1 MSELIKVKK
10 ISTRKII
17 FYDGHCNLCNGFVNA
32 IIKLDK
38 KSIFLFAPLNGN
50 HAKNLLKKNNIKNT
64 TIDSVVLFNN
74 NSISYKSKAVIE
86 ILISLGGIYRV
97 LVMTK
102 IIPRAILDR
111 LYDIVAKNRYS
122 WFGKQD
128 RCMVPDKKIISK
140 FLD

>member
-1 MSELIKVKK
+1 MITK
-10 ISTRKII
+10 KII

-38 KSIFLFAPLNGN
+38 KNIFLFAPLNGN
-50 HAKNLLKKNNIKNT
+50 HAKSLLKKNNMKNT

-86 ILISLGGIYRV
+86 ILISLDGIYRV

-102 IIPRAILDR
+102 IIPRAILDW

-122 WFGKQD
+122 WFGKEE

>member
-1 MSELIKVKK
+1 MITK
-10 ISTRKII
+10 KII

-38 KSIFLFAPLNGN
+38 KNIFLFAPLNGN

-86 ILISLGGIYRV
+86 ILISLGSIYRV

-102 IIPRAILDR
+102 IIPRAILDWI
-111 LYDIVAKNRYS
+111 YDIVVKNRYS
-122 WFGKQD
+122 WFGKQNH
-128 RCMVPDKKIISK
+128 CMVPDKKIISK

>member
-1 MSELIKVKK
+1 MITK
-10 ISTRKII
+10 KII

-38 KSIFLFAPLNGN
+38 KNIFLFAPLNGN

-102 IIPRAILDR
+102 IIPRAILDWI
-111 LYDIVAKNRYS
+111 YDIVAKNRYS
-122 WFGKQD
+122 WFGHQD
-128 RCMVPDKKIISK
+128 SCMVPDKKIISK

>member
-1 MSELIKVKK
+1 MKK

-17 FYDGHCNLCNGFVNA
+17 FYDGYCNLCNGFVNA

-38 KSIFLFAPLNGN
+38 KNIFLFAPINGKN
-50 HAKNLLKKNNIKNT
+50 AKKLLKKINIKNT
-64 TIDSVVLFNN
+64 SFDSVILFNN
-74 NSISYKSKAVIE
+74 NRISYKSNAVIE
-86 ILISLGGIYRV
+86 ILISLGGIYKV
-97 LVMTK
+97 LVISK
-102 IIPRAILDR
+102 IIPRTILDW

-128 RCMVPDKKIISK
+128 HCMTPDKKIISK

>member
-1 MSELIKVKK
+1 MITK
-10 ISTRKII
+10 KII

-50 HAKNLLKKNNIKNT
+50 HAKNLLKKNKIKNT

-86 ILISLGGIYRV
+86 ILISLGGIYRG
-97 LVMTK
+97 LVITK
-102 IIPRAILDR
+102 IIPRAILDW

-122 WFGKQD
+122 WFGKHD

>member
-1 MSELIKVKK
+1 MITK
-10 ISTRKII
+10 KII

-38 KSIFLFAPLNGN
+38 KNIFLFAPLNGN

-64 TIDSVVLFNN
+64 TVDSVVLFNN

-97 LVMTK
+97 LVITK
-102 IIPRAILDR
+102 IIPRAILDW

>member
-1 MSELIKVKK
+1 MITK
-10 ISTRKII
+10 KII

-102 IIPRAILDR
+102 IIPRAILDW

-128 RCMVPDKKIISK
+128 RCRVPDKKIISK

>member
-1 MSELIKVKK
+1 MITK
-10 ISTRKII
+10 KII

-50 HAKNLLKKNNIKNT
+50 HAKNLLKKNNIKNIT
-64 TIDSVVLFNN
+64 VDSVVLFNN

-86 ILISLGGIYRV
+86 ILISFEGLYRG
-97 LVMTK
+97 LVITK

-122 WFGKQD
+122 WFGKQNH
-128 RCMVPDKKIISK
+128 CMVPDKKNISK

>member
-1 MSELIKVKK
+1 MITK
-10 ISTRKII
+10 KII

-38 KSIFLFAPLNGN
+38 KNIFLFAPLNGN

-102 IIPRAILDR
+102 IIPRAILDW
-111 LYDIVAKNRYS
+111 LYNIVAKNRYS

>member
-1 MSELIKVKK
+1 MITK
-10 ISTRKII
+10 KII

-38 KSIFLFAPLNGN
+38 KNIFLFAPLNGN

-64 TIDSVVLFNN
+64 TVDSVVLFNN

-86 ILISLGGIYRV
+86 ILISLGGIYRF
-97 LVMTK
+97 LVITK
-102 IIPRAILDR
+102 IIPRAILDW
-111 LYDIVAKNRYS
+111 LYNIVAKNRYS
-122 WFGKQD
+122 WFGKQNH
-128 RCMVPDKKIISK
+128 CMVPDKKIISK

>member
-1 MSELIKVKK
+1 MITK
-10 ISTRKII
+10 KII

-50 HAKNLLKKNNIKNT
+50 HAKNLLKKNNIKNIT
-64 TIDSVVLFNN
+64 VDSVVLFNN

-86 ILISLGGIYRV
+86 ILISLGGIYRF
-97 LVMTK
+97 LVITK
-102 IIPRAILDR
+102 IIPRAILDW
-111 LYDIVAKNRYS
+111 LYNIVAKNRYS

-128 RCMVPDKKIISK
+128 RCLVPDKKIISK

>member
-1 MSELIKVKK
+1 MITK
-10 ISTRKII
+10 KII

-64 TIDSVVLFNN
+64 TVDSVVLFNN

-102 IIPRAILDR
+102 IIPRAILDW
-111 LYDIVAKNRYS
+111 LYNIVAKNRYS

-128 RCMVPDKKIISK
+128 CCMVPDKKIISK

>member
-1 MSELIKVKK
+1 MITK
-10 ISTRKII
+10 KII

-50 HAKNLLKKNNIKNT
+50 HAKNLLKKNKIKNT

-102 IIPRAILDR
+102 IIPRAILDW

-122 WFGKQD
+122 WFGKHD

>member
-10 ISTRKII
+10 ISTIKII
-17 FYDGHCNLCNGFVNA
+17 FYDGYCNLCNGFVNA

-38 KSIFLFAPLNGN
+38 KNIFLFAPLNGN

-86 ILISLGGIYRV
+86 ILISLGGVYRV
-97 LVMTK
+97 LVITK
-102 IIPRAILDR
+102 VIPRAILDW
-111 LYDIVAKNRYS
+111 LYGIVAKNRYS

-128 RCMVPDKKIISK
+128 RCMVTDKKIISK

>member
-1 MSELIKVKK
+1 MITK
-10 ISTRKII
+10 KII

-38 KSIFLFAPLNGN
+38 KNIFLFAPLNGN

-97 LVMTK
+97 LVMIK
-102 IIPRAILDR
+102 IIPRAILDWI
-111 LYDIVAKNRYS
+111 YDIVAKNRYS
-122 WFGKQD
+122 WFGKQNH
-128 RCMVPDKKIISK
+128 CMVPDKKIISK

>member
-1 MSELIKVKK
+1 MITK
-10 ISTRKII
+10 KII
-17 FYDGHCNLCNGFVNA
+17 FYDGFCNLCNGFVKTV
-32 IIKLDK
+32 IGLDK
-38 KSIFLFAPLNGN
+38 KNIFLFAPLNGN
-50 HAKNLLKKNNIKNT
+50 HAKNLLKKNKIKNT

-102 IIPRAILDR
+102 IIPRAILDW
-111 LYDIVAKNRYS
+111 LYNIVAKNRYS

>member
-1 MSELIKVKK
+1 MITK
-10 ISTRKII
+10 KII

-50 HAKNLLKKNNIKNT
+50 HAKNLLKKNKIKNT

-74 NSISYKSKAVIE
+74 NNISYKSKAVIE

-102 IIPRAILDR
+102 IIPRAILDW

-122 WFGKQD
+122 WFGKHD

>member
-1 MSELIKVKK
+1 MITK
-10 ISTRKII
+10 KII

-38 KSIFLFAPLNGN
+38 KNIFLFAPLNGN
-50 HAKNLLKKNNIKNT
+50 HAKNLLKKNNIKNIT
-64 TIDSVVLFNN
+64 VDSVVLFNN
-74 NSISYKSKAVIE
+74 NSISYKSKAVID

-102 IIPRAILDR
+102 IIPRAILDW
-111 LYDIVAKNRYS
+111 LYNIVAKNRYS

>member
-1 MSELIKVKK
+1 MITK
-10 ISTRKII
+10 KII

-64 TIDSVVLFNN
+64 TVDSVVLFNN

-102 IIPRAILDR
+102 IIPRAILDW

>member
-1 MSELIKVKK
+1 MITK
-10 ISTRKII
+10 KII

-38 KSIFLFAPLNGN
+38 KNIFLFAPLNGN

-86 ILISLGGIYRV
+86 ILISLGSIYRV

-102 IIPRAILDR
+102 IIPRAILDW

>member
-1 MSELIKVKK
+1 MITK
-10 ISTRKII
+10 KII

-38 KSIFLFAPLNGN
+38 KNIFLFAPLNGN
-50 HAKNLLKKNNIKNT
+50 HAKNLLKKNNIKNIT
-64 TIDSVVLFNN
+64 VDSVVLFNN

-102 IIPRAILDR
+102 IIPRAILDW
-111 LYDIVAKNRYS
+111 LYNIVAKNRYS

>member
-10 ISTRKII
+10 ISTIKII
-17 FYDGHCNLCNGFVNA
+17 FYDGYCNLCNGFVNA

-38 KSIFLFAPLNGN
+38 KNIFLFAPLNGN
-50 HAKNLLKKNNIKNT
+50 HAKNLLKKNNIQKT
-64 TIDSVVLFNN
+64 TVDSVILFNN
-74 NSISYKSKAVIE
+74 NSISYKSLAVIE
-86 ILISLGGIYRV
+86 ILIYLGGIYKV
-97 LVMTK
+97 FVITK
-102 IIPRAILDR
+102 IIPRAILDL

>member
-1 MSELIKVKK
+1 MITK
-10 ISTRKII
+10 KII

-38 KSIFLFAPLNGN
+38 KNIFLFAPLNGN

-102 IIPRAILDR
+102 IIPRAILDW

-122 WFGKQD
+122 WFGKED

>member
-1 MSELIKVKK
+1 MITK
-10 ISTRKII
+10 KII

-38 KSIFLFAPLNGN
+38 KNIFLFAPLNGN

-74 NSISYKSKAVIE
+74 NIISYKSKAVIE

-102 IIPRAILDR
+102 IIPRAILDW

-128 RCMVPDKKIISK
+128 RCMVPDKKINSK

>member
-1 MSELIKVKK
+1 MSELIKEKK

-17 FYDGHCNLCNGFVNA
+17 FYDSYCNLCNRFVYA

-38 KSIFLFAPLNGN
+38 KNIFLFAPLNGKN
-50 HAKNLLKKNNIKNT
+50 AKNLLKKINIKNK
-64 TIDSVVLFNN
+64 IVDSVILFNN

-86 ILISLGGIYRV
+86 ILISLGGIYRI
-97 LVMTK
+97 LFITK
-102 IIPRAILDR
+102 IIPRNLLDW
-111 LYDIVAKNRYS
+111 LYDIIAKNRYS

-128 RCMVPDKKIISK
+128 HCMLPDKKIISK

>member
-1 MSELIKVKK
+1 MITK
-10 ISTRKII
+10 KII

-38 KSIFLFAPLNGN
+38 KNIFLFAPLNGN

-86 ILISLGGIYRV
+86 ILISLGGIYRF
-97 LVMTK
+97 LVITK
-102 IIPRAILDR
+102 IIPRAILDW
-111 LYDIVAKNRYS
+111 LYNIVAKNRYS

-128 RCMVPDKKIISK
+128 CCMVPDKKIISK

>member
-1 MSELIKVKK
+1 MITK
-10 ISTRKII
+10 KII

-50 HAKNLLKKNNIKNT
+50 HAKNLLKKNNIKNIT
-64 TIDSVVLFNN
+64 VDSVVLFNN
-74 NSISYKSKAVIE
+74 NNISYKSKAVIE

-102 IIPRAILDR
+102 IIPRAILDW

-122 WFGKQD
+122 WFGKHD

>member
-1 MSELIKVKK
+1 MITK
-10 ISTRKII
+10 KII

-38 KSIFLFAPLNGN
+38 KNIFLFAPLNGN
-50 HAKNLLKKNNIKNT
+50 HAKNLLKKNKIKNT

-74 NSISYKSKAVIE
+74 NNISYKSKAVIE

-102 IIPRAILDR
+102 IIPRAILDW

>member
-1 MSELIKVKK
+1 MITK
-10 ISTRKII
+10 KII

-38 KSIFLFAPLNGN
+38 KNIFLFAPLNGN

-97 LVMTK
+97 LVTTK
-102 IIPRAILDR
+102 IIPRAILDW

-122 WFGKQD
+122 WFGKED
-128 RCMVPDKKIISK
+128 LCMVPDKKIISK

>member
-1 MSELIKVKK
+1 MITK
-10 ISTRKII
+10 KII

-38 KSIFLFAPLNGN
+38 KNIFLFAPLNGN

-64 TIDSVVLFNN
+64 TVDSVVLFNN

-102 IIPRAILDR
+102 IIPRAILDW
-111 LYDIVAKNRYS
+111 LYNIVAKNRYS

-128 RCMVPDKKIISK
+128 CCMVPDKKIISK

>member
-1 MSELIKVKK
+1 MITK
-10 ISTRKII
+10 KII

-38 KSIFLFAPLNGN
+38 KNIFLFAPLNGN

-102 IIPRAILDR
+102 IIPRAILDWI
-111 LYDIVAKNRYS
+111 YDIVAKNRYS

-128 RCMVPDKKIISK
+128 CCMVPDKKIISK